1 MTIDAQ
7 RLEGVRANASFALD
21 EFGAISEMEF
31 GADRASV
38 AWVEGFIERMRTRYG
53 DGGAP
58 EGLISVIGSFL
69 GEAII
74 AASSGKWHED
84 ADGNLCVIFPGG
96 DCAYPFTKVAK
107 QFEQGLEAGESI
119 LSFYDISVSYVATG
133 MLGTAAA
140 GKAGETP

>member
-1 MTIDAQ
+1 
-7 RLEGVRANASFALD
+7 
-21 EFGAISEMEF
+21 
-31 GADRASV
+31 
-38 AWVEGFIERMRTRYG
+38 MRTRYG
-53 DGGAP
+53 ESEAP
-58 EGLISVIGSFL
+58 GGLISVIGSFL

-74 AASSGKWHED
+74 AASSGQWHED
-84 ADGNLCVIFPGG
+84 ADGNLCVTFPGG

-133 MLGTAAA
+133 MLGAAAA